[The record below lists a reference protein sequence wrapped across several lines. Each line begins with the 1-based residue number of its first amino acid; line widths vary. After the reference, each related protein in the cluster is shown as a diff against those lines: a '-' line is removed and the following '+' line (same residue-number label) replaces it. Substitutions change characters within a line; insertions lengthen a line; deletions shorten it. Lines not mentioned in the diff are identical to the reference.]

1 MSADLLEY
9 RPVLAWLAQS
19 SATQVG
25 KEAVLGI
32 EMHDG
37 ADANLRRDYGV
48 EVMAAMDN
56 QCPPNLARC
65 IDLRVVIAHCEQRAL
80 SGDELIDA
88 CETFER
94 NMQLQAWAK
103 IRNHYRAL
111 NKLIVA
117 GPDTANLAQFIR
129 QSVDERGR
137 VRDESDAKL
146 PQLRSDIQKLTSQR
160 SKKFDSIA
168 ESMHNKGI
176 LQQRQP
182 VQRVGKLL
190 LAVKTTH
197 AGRAGGA
204 IHERSQS
211 GDTIFVEPTAII
223 EISNRISEL
232 EFHIKRIEE
241 QVFRDLSLAVLRR
254 KHDLLMLNEII
265 CTVDIA
271 LASARWALE
280 IKAVYPDLVER
291 DAGVSLHQA
300 RHPLLVRQLGFD
312 AVVPLD
318 LSLGSNYDLLVVTG
332 PNTGGKT
339 LVLKTVG
346 LSVWLANC
354 GLPICVTPGSKVPLV
369 SNIFADLGDA
379 QSLENSLSTFSGH
392 LMRIKQ
398 ILEDVDADSLVLLD
412 ELGTGTDPE
421 EGAAI
426 GQAVLE
432 ELLESRCMS
441 IANTHL
447 GQLKLFSFDIERA
460 ENASMEFDPS
470 NLAPRYKLLVGVP
483 GASHAIEVAE
493 GLGISKKLLARA
505 QQLATRGGKAER
517 LLADVGKVRHQAEV
531 MRKDASRE
539 EIRIQQVARE
549 LAASE
554 AESLRRQQL
563 RENEAEEL
571 FRVHYAELM
580 KVVEQHGD
588 PQLAS
593 KVVALLEKVS
603 LNKRWRAFTKS
614 LRKGSRVYVPKLRE
628 TVIVTKI
635 DQRRQRVTF
644 AHGAVQLDLPF
655 CELTWSDVPPQQ

>member
-9 RPVLAWLAQS
+9 SPVLEWLAQF
-19 SATQVG
+19 AVTQVG
-25 KEAVLGI
+25 KEAVLAI
-32 EMHDG
+32 ELHDG
-37 ADANLRRDYGV
+37 CDASLRRDYGI
-48 EVMAAMDN
+48 EVMSAIDH
-56 QCPPNLARC
+56 QHPPNLAGSV
-65 IDLRVVIAHCEQRAL
+65 DLRVVVAHCEQRGL
-80 SGDELIDA
+80 SGEELIDA
-88 CETFER
+88 CATFEC
-94 NMQLQAWAK
+94 NMQLQVWAK
-103 IRNHYRAL
+103 IRNQYRAL

-117 GPDTANLAQFIR
+117 GPDTANLAQLIR
-129 QSVDERGR
+129 QSIDERGK
-137 VRDESDAKL
+137 VRDESDEKL
-146 PQLRSDIQKLTSQR
+146 PVLRSDIRKLTTQR
-160 SKKFDSIA
+160 TKKFDLIA
-168 ESMHNKGI
+168 ESMHNKGV

-190 LAVKTTH
+190 LAVKATH

-223 EISNRISEL
+223 EISNRIAQL
-232 EFHIKRIEE
+232 QFQIKRIEE

-254 KHDLLMLNEII
+254 QYDLLLVNEII

-271 LASARWALE
+271 LASALWAL
-280 IKAVYPDLVER
+280 KLNAVYPELVAREVGI
-291 DAGVSLHQA
+291 ALHQA
-300 RHPLLVRQLGFD
+300 RHPLLVKQLGHD
-312 AVVPLD
+312 SVVPLD
-318 LSLGSNYDLLVVTG
+318 LSLGGKYDLLVVTG

-354 GLPICVTPGSKVPLV
+354 GLPICVAAGSKVPMV
-369 SNIFADLGDA
+369 SNVFADLGDS

-398 ILEDVDADSLVLLD
+398 ILQDVDNHSLVLLD

-432 ELLESRCMS
+432 ALLESQCMI

-447 GQLKLFSFDIERA
+447 GQLKLFSFDVERA
-460 ENASMEFDPS
+460 ENASMEFDPA
-470 NLAPRYKLLVGVP
+470 NLAPRYQLLVGVP

-493 GLGISKKLLARA
+493 GLGVSQKLLHRA
-505 QQLATRGGKAER
+505 QQLAARGGAAER
-517 LLADVGKVRHQAEV
+517 LLADVGKVRRQAEV
-531 MRKDASRE
+531 MRKDASLE
-539 EIRIQQVARE
+539 EIRIQQAARD

-554 AESLRRQQL
+554 AESQLRQQL
-563 RENEAEEL
+563 RENEAEQL
-571 FRVHYAELM
+571 FREHYAALM
-580 KVVEQHGD
+580 RLVEEHGD
-588 PQLAS
+588 TQLES
-593 KVVALLEKVS
+593 QVNSLLEEVS
-603 LNKRWRAFTKS
+603 LNKRWREFTKA

-628 TVIVTKI
+628 TVIITKI

-655 CELTWSDVPPQQ
+655 YDLTWAQQ